1 MKQTTPT
8 SMQAAAIDRFGGIET
23 IQLQT
28 LPVPDIGPDEV
39 LIRVEVAGVGVWD
52 AFEREGGFAQM
63 FGIEPKF
70 PYVLGSDGAGTI
82 AAVGEQVERF
92 KEGDRVYALALVNA
106 KGGFYAQFVA
116 LKADNVSPIPKEL
129 PIEQA
134 GAMPSDALI
143 ALQGLDDVLGLK
155 QGESL
160 MIFGASGGIGHLAVQ
175 LAKRMSARVLAVAS
189 GNDGVALVRRLG
201 ADFVLDGHKGDVVA
215 AASEFAPDGFDIAL
229 VTAGGEVANQALAT
243 VRDGG
248 RVAYPN
254 GVMPLPKARSELRL
268 QSYDVMP
275 NAQLFKKLNQLI
287 ESGPFEV
294 HVARIFSLE
303 QAAEA
308 HRALDQHYLGKLAL
322 RPS

>member
-52 AFEREGGFAQM
+52 AFEREGGFARM

-82 AAVGEQVERF
+82 AAVGEQVEGF

-134 GAMPSDALI
+134 GVMPSDALI

-155 QGESL
+155 QGESI

-189 GNDGVALVRRLG
+189 GNDGVALARRLN
-201 ADFVLDGHKGDVVA
+201 ADSVLDGHKGDVVA
-215 AASEFAPDGFDIAL
+215 AAREFAPDGFDVAL
-229 VTAGGEVANQALAT
+229 VTAGGEVADQALAT

-268 QSYDVMP
+268 QSYDLMP

-294 HVARIFSLE
+294 QVARIFSPE

>member
-1 MKQTTPT
+1 
-8 SMQAAAIDRFGGIET
+8 
-23 IQLQT
+23 
-28 LPVPDIGPDEV
+28 
-39 LIRVEVAGVGVWD
+39 
-52 AFEREGGFAQM
+52 M

-116 LKADNVSPIPKEL
+116 LKADNVSPIPKGL

-134 GAMPSDALI
+134 GAMPSDALT

-160 MIFGASGGIGHLAVQ
+160 MVFGASGGIGHLAVQ

-189 GNDGVALVRRLG
+189 GDDGVALVRRLG
-201 ADFVLDGHKGDVVA
+201 ADSVLDGHKGDVVA
-215 AASEFAPDGFDIAL
+215 AAREFAPDGFDVAL
-229 VTAGGEVANQALAT
+229 VTAGGEVADQALAT
-243 VRDGG
+243 VRTGG
-248 RVAYPN
+248 RVAHPN
-254 GVMPLPKARSELRL
+254 GVMPLPKARPELRL
-268 QSYDVMP
+268 QTYDVMP
-275 NAQLFKKLNQLI
+275 NAQLFKKLNELI

-294 HVARIFSLE
+294 RVARIFSLE

-308 HRALDQHYLGKLAL
+308 HRMLDQHYLGKLAL

>member
-1 MKQTTPT
+1 MCVPGYAKKVRAVPAWLKR
-8 SMQAAAIDRFGGIET
+8 QAYTEYGITQYKTGDYEVDHSIPLSLGGSNSI
-23 IQLQT
+23 
-28 LPVPDIGPDEV
+28 
-39 LIRVEVAGVGVWD
+39 
-52 AFEREGGFAQM
+52 
-63 FGIEPKF
+63 
-70 PYVLGSDGAGTI
+70 LG
-82 AAVGEQVERF
+82 
-92 KEGDRVYALALVNA
+92 
-106 KGGFYAQFVA
+106 
-116 LKADNVSPIPKEL
+116 
-129 PIEQA
+129 
-134 GAMPSDALI
+134 
-143 ALQGLDDVLGLK
+143 DVLGLK
-155 QGESL
+155 QGGSL

-189 GNDGVALVRRLG
+189 GDDGVALVRRLG
-201 ADFVLDGHKGDVVA
+201 ADSVLDGHKDDLVA
-215 AASEFAPDGFDIAL
+215 AAWEFAPDGFDVAL
-229 VTAGGEVANQALAT
+229 VTAGGEVADQALAT

-268 QSYDVMP
+268 QSYNVMP
-275 NAQLFKKLNQLI
+275 NAQLFKKLNQLN